1 MKGALK
7 DAPALMRRRA
17 KQLAF
22 GFNRIA
28 KQTTVWGVA
37 RVKRRLSGEVLR
49 ARTRGL
55 RNSVEGELGSSGGNL
70 VLRFSVGN
78 ARIKYARIHE
88 FGGTIT
94 PKNKRYLRIPKRK
107 GTPPSNLTVI
117 KSKKGKLLLI
127 QRVKGKNKGI
137 LWAILVSSVKIP
149 KREYF
154 YPSMRET
161 GEFLRKGIKQVL
173 IDVADKN
180 G

>member
-7 DAPALMRRRA
+7 DAPTLMRRRA

-22 GFNRIA
+22 GFNRVA

-70 VLRFSVGN
+70 VIRFSVGN
-78 ARIKYARIHE
+78 ARIKYAKIHE
-88 FGGTIT
+88 FGGTIK
-94 PKNKRYLRIPKRK
+94 PKNKKYLKIPKRK
-107 GTPPSNLTVI
+107 GMMPDKLTVI
-117 KSKKGKLLLI
+117 KSKSGKLLLI
-127 QRVKGKNKGI
+127 QPIKGKKKGI
-137 LWAILVSSVKIP
+137 LWAVLVTSVTIP

-154 YPSMRET
+154 YPSMKET
-161 GEFLRKGIKQVL
+161 ANFLRKGLKQVL
-173 IDVADKN
+173 IDVAEQN

>member
-7 DAPALMRRRA
+7 DAPTLMRRRA

-22 GFNRIA
+22 GFNRVA

-55 RNSVEGELGSSGGNL
+55 RNSVEGELGSSGDNL
-70 VLRFSVGN
+70 VIRFSVGN

-88 FGGTIT
+88 FGGTIK
-94 PKNKRYLRIPKRK
+94 PKNKKYLKIPLRK
-107 GTPPSNLTVI
+107 GMMPNKLTVI
-117 KSKKGKLLLI
+117 RSKSGKLLLI
-127 QRVKGKNKGI
+127 QPIRGKKRGI
-137 LWAILVSSVKIP
+137 LWAVLVTSVTIP

-161 GEFLRKGIKQVL
+161 AEFLRKGIKQVL
-173 IDVADKN
+173 IDVAEQN

>member
-7 DAPALMRRRA
+7 DAPTLMRRRA

-22 GFNRIA
+22 GFNRVA
-28 KQTTVWGVA
+28 KQATVWGVA

-78 ARIKYARIHE
+78 ARIKYAKIHE
-88 FGGTIT
+88 FGGTIK
-94 PKNKRYLRIPKRK
+94 PKNKRFLKIPLRK
-107 GTPPSNLTVI
+107 GAMPANLTVI
-117 KSKKGKLLLI
+117 RTKKGKLFLV
-127 QRVKGKNKGI
+127 QSVGNGKKVI
-137 LWAILVSSVKIP
+137 KWAILVKQVTIP
-149 KREYF
+149 KRPYF
-154 YPSMRET
+154 YPSMKET

-173 IDVADKN
+173 IDVAEKN